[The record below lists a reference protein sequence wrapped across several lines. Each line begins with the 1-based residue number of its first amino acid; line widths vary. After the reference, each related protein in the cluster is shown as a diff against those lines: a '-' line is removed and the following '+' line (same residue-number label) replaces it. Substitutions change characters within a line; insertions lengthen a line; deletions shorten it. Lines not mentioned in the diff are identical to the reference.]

1 MGRLVMKTTV
11 AAWVGLVTVVLL
23 FGAVLWAAT
32 EPGFPGGR
40 STQGVTPSQG
50 WIVTSA
56 VTDNRQQIVVADPVQ
71 QSLAVYHVDLVTGR
85 IALKSVRHVRFDLMM
100 TEFNTDAPS
109 PRELEALL
117 KSP

>member
-1 MGRLVMKTTV
+1 MKTKLV
-11 AAWVGLVTVVLL
+11 LWVGLLTVLVM

-32 EPGFPGGR
+32 EPGVMGPR
-40 STQGVTPSQG
+40 VTPPATQSQG

-56 VTDNRQQIVVADPVQ
+56 VTDNRQQIVIADPAQ
-71 QSLAVYHVDLVTGR
+71 QSLAVYHVDFATGR
-85 IALKSVRHVRFDLMM
+85 ISLKSVRHVRFDLMM
-100 TEFNTDAPS
+100 TEFNTDQPS